1 MELSST
7 WITIAAVVIALIA
20 YVLGR
25 NPVLWGLV
33 GYLNPVIA
41 SIILLIRHRNV
52 PKETPGWILEAAH
65 KFKLRMWSRKLKPE
79 DFDDGPPSSGA
90 LK

>member
-1 MELSST
+1 MELDAT
-7 WITIAAVVIALIA
+7 LLTIAAAVIALIA
-20 YVLGR
+20 YLLGR

-41 SIILLIRHRNV
+41 LIILFIRHRNK
-52 PKETPGWILEAAH
+52 PKKTPGWILEATH

-79 DFDDGPPSSGA
+79 DFDEPPKSEEA
-90 LK
+90 

>member
-1 MELSST
+1 MELNAT
-7 WITIAAVVIALIA
+7 LVTIAAAFIALIA
-20 YVLGR
+20 YLLGR

-41 SIILLIRHRNV
+41 LIILFIRHRNR
-52 PKETPGWILEAAH
+52 PKSTPGWILEAAH

-79 DFDDGPPSSGA
+79 DFDEPPRS
-90 LK
+90 